1 MENKIEEPKKYKL
14 AQKLGNIPGL
24 MEKFLVSPAFKTVLD
39 YIRNMQISSKGLKRS
54 QIKPSENVCILGF
67 NELFDKIEEIF
78 NNNPP
83 KKGQE
88 RYDDPVF
95 ARFHE
100 ELTNKYD
107 DLIKLILK
115 PNYDADL
122 ALEIRTYFLDS
133 FGNQH
138 RLDYG
143 TGHEM
148 NFMLTLLILYKA
160 GYYSEEDFAYVS
172 IEIFYKYTLFA
183 RKLQLDYMLEPAGTR
198 GVWGLDEYQFL
209 PFVFG
214 AAQLYGN
221 KEISPSI
228 LRDNYGLCD
237 YEDEYLFISCVKH
250 IKDVKKG
257 ASFSEYAPILYSIS
271 KVRKWEKVGEGLL
284 KMYEDDVLKKVVVI
298 QHFYFGSILTL
309 E

>member
-54 QIKPSENVCILGF
+54 QIKPSENICILGF

-78 NNNPP
+78 KNNPP

-95 ARFHE
+95 ARILE
-100 ELTNKYD
+100 KLTNNYD
-107 DLIKLILK
+107 NLIKLILK

-122 ALEIRTYFLDS
+122 ALEIRTYFLDN

-138 RLDYG
+138 RLYYR

-148 NFMLTLLILYKA
+148 NFMFTLLKLYKA
-160 GYYSEEDFAYVS
+160 GYYFEEDFAYVS
-172 IEIFYKYTLFA
+172 IEKFYKYILIA
-183 RKLQLDYMLEPAGTR
+183 RKLQLDYILEHQ
-198 GVWGLDEYQFL
+198 E
-209 PFVFG
+209 
-214 AAQLYGN
+214 
-221 KEISPSI
+221 
-228 LRDNYGLCD
+228 
-237 YEDEYLFISCVKH
+237 
-250 IKDVKKG
+250 
-257 ASFSEYAPILYSIS
+257 
-271 KVRKWEKVGEGLL
+271 
-284 KMYEDDVLKKVVVI
+284 
-298 QHFYFGSILTL
+298 
-309 E
+309 